1 MMQIADLSGFEE
13 LKCKQSKRMFGD
25 KYSLVL
31 LGLNCWNE
39 KDGRALGDVS
49 FCFCEQMT
57 ALEIR
62 SICEEIAE
70 WMGGELYG
78 TDNIDFSGSTPS
90 LEMMVEVH
98 NATE

>member
-1 MMQIADLSGFEE
+1 MIGEGLVCKYE
-13 LKCKQSKRMFGD
+13 LKCEQFKRMFGD

-31 LGLNCWNE
+31 LDFNYWDE
-39 KDGRALGDVS
+39 KDGRIFGEVS

-78 TDNIDFSGSTPS
+78 TVNIDFSGSTPS